1 MSVNDQT
8 ISHYRILEKLGG
20 GGMGVVFKAED
31 LRLNRFVALK
41 FLPDDV
47 AQNPQ
52 ALGRFQREAKAASAL
67 NHPNICTI
75 YEIDDH
81 RLDEKTSQAFI
92 AMEFLDGV
100 TLKHKISGHPLDLE
114 TVLSLAIE
122 IADALDAAHSQ
133 GIVHRDIKPANI
145 FVTKRDHAKVLDFGL
160 AKVTAPAISS
170 SQIADANTR
179 TFDEQHLT
187 SPGSTLGT
195 VAYMSPEQARGKDLD
210 ARTDLFSFGAVLYEM
225 ATGTLPF
232 RGDTSAI
239 IFKAILDAAP
249 TPAVRLNPDLPS
261 ELERIINKAL
271 EKDRALR
278 YQSAAE
284 IRADLQRLKR
294 DTESHSG
301 ISNSGLKLEDLGK
314 TAPAPRKK
322 LSAYALSAIV
332 SIVLSVAGY
341 FLFRPED
348 VPFQNFTMT
357 QITDTGKVVDAA
369 ISPDGKFILSV
380 QEENGER
387 SMWLR
392 NINNGSD
399 TQVLPPAPATYL
411 GLGFSSDG
419 NYVYF
424 LKEVASAQRNLY
436 RIPVLGGNLQAVATD
451 VDSNPMFFADGRIAY
466 IRANDPQVGF
476 YELLIANPDGSNET
490 VAETHKIE
498 NGIEDFPR
506 FADLSGD
513 GKTFAFSS
521 GLYAKQAGAITTFDL
536 HTKKEGLLTVLDGL
550 TYEVRWYSPRQLLVA
565 YREKLSSSQR
575 HQIGV
580 FSLTSG
586 KFQPITRDTNGYVSL
601 TLSADKKTA
610 ATVQVKTTQSLDFV
624 DAAAPNPKSPLA
636 PLPHV
641 SSFDWESDGSL
652 VISDGTRVLHMLPDG
667 TSQAVLVNDQNAAIM
682 DVSACGADYL
692 LVNWAFHA
700 GTDGTT
706 IWRMNK
712 DGSNPK
718 QLTPGPHDAYAACT
732 PDGKSVYYVENLTNL
747 MRVPADGGTPAAV
760 PEAKVK
766 DAFQVLGR
774 PEFSR
779 DGSRMVLFLDCLDST
794 HQRTYEKLVVL
805 DIPFTP
811 VSKTRLIDPIP
822 NATAAFFVGARV
834 APDNKSLAYTFRDHG
849 LEKIWLQPLDGS
861 AGHAL
866 PGVSFGR
873 INDFRWSP
881 DGKTLAV
888 AHEQYTSDVVLLRD
902 SAK

>member
-1 MSVNDQT
+1 MLDQT
-8 ISHYRILEKLGG
+8 ISHYRIVEKLGG

-75 YEIDDH
+75 YEIDDQH
-81 RLDEKTSQAFI
+81 GQAFI

-100 TLKHKISGHPLDLE
+100 TLKHKISGRPLDLE
-114 TVLSLAIE
+114 TVFTLGIE

-133 GIVHRDIKPANI
+133 GIVHRDIKPANL
-145 FVTKRDHAKVLDFGL
+145 FVTKRGHAKVLDFGL
-160 AKVTAPAISS
+160 AKVTTPSVSS
-170 SQIADANTR
+170 SQIAAANTV
-179 TFDEQHLT
+179 TGIADDQHLT

-249 TPAVRLNPDLPS
+249 TPAIRLNPDLPA
-261 ELERIINKAL
+261 ELERIINKAI

-301 ISNSGLKLEDLGK
+301 ISNSALKLEESGK
-314 TAPAPRKK
+314 IAPAPRNKIRM
-322 LSAYALSAIV
+322 YALSAIA
-332 SIVLSVAGY
+332 SIVLSVCGY
-341 FLFRPED
+341 FLFRSEPI
-348 VPFQNFTMT
+348 PFQNFTMI
-357 QITDTGKVVDAA
+357 QMTDTGKVVDAA

-399 TQVLPPAPATYL
+399 TQVLPPAPATYP
-411 GLGFSSDG
+411 GLGFSPDG

-436 RIPVLGGNLQAVATD
+436 RIPVLGGNLQTVATD

-466 IRANDPQVGF
+466 VRANDPQVGF
-476 YELLIANPDGSNET
+476 YQLLIANPDGSNET

-498 NGIEDFPR
+498 NGIADFPR

-513 GKTFAFSS
+513 GRTFAFSS
-521 GLYAKQAGAITTFDL
+521 GLYARQAGAITTFDL
-536 HTKKEGLLTVLDGL
+536 HTKKERMLTVLNRL

-565 YREKLSSSQR
+565 YREKLSNSQR

-580 FSLTSG
+580 FSLATG
-586 KFQPITRDTNGYVSL
+586 EFQSITRDTNQYVSL

-610 ATVQVKTTQSLDFV
+610 ATVQVKTAQSLDFL
-624 DAAAPNPKSPLA
+624 DAAGSNAKSPLA
-636 PLPHV
+636 PLQNV

-652 VISDGTRVLHMLPDG
+652 VISDGARVMHVLPDG
-667 TSQAVLVNDQNAAIM
+667 TGQAVLVNDQNAAIIG
-682 DVSACGADYL
+682 VSACGADYL

-700 GTDGTT
+700 GTEGTT
-706 IWRMNK
+706 IWRINK
-712 DGSNPK
+712 DGSNPR

-732 PDGKSVYYVENLTNL
+732 ADGKSVYYVENLTDL
-747 MRVPADGGTPAAV
+747 MRVPIDGGAPAAV

-766 DAFQVLGR
+766 DAFQILGK
-774 PEFSR
+774 PGFSP
-779 DGSRMVLFLDCLDST
+779 DGSKMVLFLDCVDSP
-794 HQRTYEKLVVL
+794 HQKTYDKLVVL
-805 DIPFTP
+805 DAPFTP
-811 VSKTRLIDPIP
+811 ASRTRLIDPVP
-822 NATAAFFVGARV
+822 NSTAVLLVGAV
-834 APDNKSLAYTFRDHG
+834 VTPDNKSLAHAFRDHG

-861 AGHAL
+861 PGHAL
-866 PGVSFGR
+866 PGVAFAR
-873 INDFRWSP
+873 ITDFHWSP
-881 DGKTLAV
+881 DGKTLAI
-888 AHEQYTSDVVLLRD
+888 AHEQDTSDVVLLRD

>member
-1 MSVNDQT
+1 MLDQT
-8 ISHYRILEKLGG
+8 ISHYRIVEKLGG

-75 YEIDDH
+75 YEIDDQH
-81 RLDEKTSQAFI
+81 GQAFI

-160 AKVTAPAISS
+160 AKVSAPPTSS

-179 TFDEQHLT
+179 TFDDQHLT

-249 TPAVRLNPDLPS
+249 TPAIRLNPDLPV

-271 EKDRALR
+271 EKDRSLR

-301 ISNSGLKLEDLGK
+301 ISNSGLKLEESGK
-314 TAPAPRKK
+314 IAPAPRNKIRM
-322 LSAYALSAIV
+322 YALSAIT
-332 SIVLSVAGY
+332 SIVLSVGGY
-341 FLFRPED
+341 FLFRSEP

-357 QITDTGKVVDAA
+357 QITDTGRVVDAA

-399 TQVLPPAPATYL
+399 TQVLPSAPANYV
-411 GLGFSSDG
+411 GLAFSPDG

-424 LKEVASAQRNLY
+424 LKEIATAQRNLY
-436 RIPVLGGNLQAVATD
+436 RIPVLGGNLQVVATD

-466 IRANDPQVGF
+466 VRANDPQIGF
-476 YELLIANPDGSNET
+476 YQLLIANPDGSNET
-490 VAETHKIE
+490 AAETHKIE

-521 GLYAKQAGAITTFDL
+521 GLYARQAGAITTFDL
-536 HTKKEGLLTVLDGL
+536 HAKKEGLLTVLDGL

-565 YREKLSSSQR
+565 YREKLSNSQR

-580 FSLTSG
+580 FSLATG
-586 KFQPITRDTNGYVSL
+586 KFQPITRDTNQYVSL

-610 ATVQVKTTQSLDFV
+610 ATVQVKTAQSLDFLG
-624 DAAAPNPKSPLA
+624 AAGSNAKSPLA
-636 PLPHV
+636 PLQHV
-641 SSFDWESDGSL
+641 SSFDWESDSSL
-652 VISDGTRVLHMLPDG
+652 VISDGARVMHMLPDG
-667 TSQAVLVNDQNAAIM
+667 SGQAVLANDPNASLM
-682 DVSACGADYL
+682 EVSTCGADYL

-732 PDGKSVYYVENLTNL
+732 ADGKSVYYVENLTNL
-747 MRVPADGGTPAAV
+747 MRVPIDGGAPAAV
-760 PEAKVK
+760 PAAKVK
-766 DAFQVLGR
+766 DAFQILGR

-779 DGSRMVLFLDCLDST
+779 DGSKMVLFLDCLDSS
-794 HQRTYEKLVVL
+794 HQQTYEKLVVL
-805 DIPFTP
+805 DAASTP
-811 VSKTRLIDPIP
+811 ASKPRLMDPIL
-822 NATAAFFVGARV
+822 NSTAAFFVGARV
-834 APDNKSLAYTFRDHG
+834 TPDNKSLAYTFSDHG
-849 LEKIWLQPLDGS
+849 IDKIWMQPLDGS
-861 AGHAL
+861 PGHAL
-866 PGVSFGR
+866 PGVAFAR
-873 INDFRWSP
+873 ITDFHWSP
-881 DGKTLAV
+881 DGKTLAI
-888 AHEQYTSDVVLLRD
+888 AHEQDTSDVVLLRD